1 MMKSCSADAEQFFF
15 SLAESVP
22 GQAAAEMRHMCTAR
36 MACSAQYSAEQ
47 QSCQGITGWLMCGEP

>member
-47 QSCQGITGWLMCGEP
+47 QSCQAAR